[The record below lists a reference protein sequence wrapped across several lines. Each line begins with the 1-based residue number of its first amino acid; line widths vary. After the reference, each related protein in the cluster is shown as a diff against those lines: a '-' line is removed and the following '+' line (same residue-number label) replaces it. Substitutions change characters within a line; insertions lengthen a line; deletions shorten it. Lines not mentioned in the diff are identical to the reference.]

1 MSDDARELHEHLQR
15 LQAAGTSPR
24 GLVSDDDLKDIE
36 GLTERHMQRFQKPD
50 GKCLYCR
57 QPAGRFHPIGP
68 IVIQISEPDTRDEP
82 LTHEFCVWECFSH
95 WAAVQSGGEFVATW
109 TDAES
114 E

>member
-24 GLVSDDDLKDIE
+24 GLLSGE
-36 GLTERHMQRFQKPD
+36 PTEDQIREHMERLHRPD
-50 GKCLYCR
+50 GRCCYCGA
-57 QPAGRFHPIGP
+57 PADRFHPIGP